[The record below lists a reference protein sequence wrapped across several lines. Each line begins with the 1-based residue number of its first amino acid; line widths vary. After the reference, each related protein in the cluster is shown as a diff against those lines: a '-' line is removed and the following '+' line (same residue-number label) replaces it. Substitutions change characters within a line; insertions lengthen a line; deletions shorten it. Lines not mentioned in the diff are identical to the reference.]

1 MLLLMM
7 NQRQKQRIIKI
18 SIYTL
23 LCISFLWWSKVFAED
38 YVDKLN
44 GLIAPINDLI
54 EYKDTDRSLFTE
66 VIDAFCN
73 NMTAGKPMLY
83 GSSWGKLA
91 YNAKNSLF
99 MYRLCNDGDKDLS
112 ISRGFGLSD
121 KKETS
126 YVNFLDTNN
135 GSTDVLKN
143 QLPSPFTSTN
153 LYIENLF
160 DTIVQSYTSIY
171 QAGIYGK
178 KWDSTTPKEK
188 LIDNFSKTYFTGSNY
203 ISICAKDKTY
213 KYPQTCKKLTS
224 YLDDATNSLN
234 SSENILNP
242 GTIYK
247 DKEKAICD
255 INNETYNTISCG
267 LYDDDMTKF
276 VNLVYNE
283 LFFYTSFVQYYT
295 YILETQPQFRANANL
310 NTIEQTQTK
319 ENEVWL
325 MRENLSDSRKAVT
338 TSIRFLKELQ
348 MTFPM
353 HIGLLMYTE
362 AINTFVQSFNQ
373 TLVPIYTLW
382 DIFRNVQD
390 TK

>member
-1 MLLLMM
+1 
-7 NQRQKQRIIKI
+7 
-18 SIYTL
+18 
-23 LCISFLWWSKVFAED
+23 
-38 YVDKLN
+38 
-44 GLIAPINDLI
+44 
-54 EYKDTDRSLFTE
+54 
-66 VIDAFCN
+66 
-73 NMTAGKPMLY
+73 
-83 GSSWGKLA
+83 
-91 YNAKNSLF
+91 

-178 KWDSTTPKEK
+178 KGDSTTPKEK

-319 ENEVWL
+319 ENEV
-325 MRENLSDSRKAVT
+325 
-338 TSIRFLKELQ
+338 
-348 MTFPM
+348 
-353 HIGLLMYTE
+353 
-362 AINTFVQSFNQ
+362 
-373 TLVPIYTLW
+373 
-382 DIFRNVQD
+382 
-390 TK
+390 

>member
-255 INNETYNTISCG
+255 INNETYNTIRCG